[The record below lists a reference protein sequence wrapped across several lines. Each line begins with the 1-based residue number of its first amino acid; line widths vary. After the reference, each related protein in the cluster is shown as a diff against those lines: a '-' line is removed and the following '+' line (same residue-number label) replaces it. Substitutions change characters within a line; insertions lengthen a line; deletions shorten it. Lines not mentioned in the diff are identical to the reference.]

1 MIESIVYHRNSTVIK
16 LEDLGVINIVS
27 GMFVESDRKLINNA
41 FFDANDKLD
50 TFHHGMFRREQNEY
64 FELEYRW
71 YKSNKLPVRPLHW
84 KEVAQ
89 KVEKFYEEF
98 DGNQCFIYTHTYE
111 MIEQFVIQN
120 KTNLKLRYFEPEENG
135 CKSFD
140 NDSLAGAFDLNME
153 IR

>member
-1 MIESIVYHRNSTVIK
+1 MIESIVYNRNSTVIK
-16 LEDLGVINIVS
+16 LEDLGVINLVS
-27 GMFVESDRKLINNA
+27 GRLVDLDMELINEVLNR
-41 FFDANDKLD
+41 NNL
-50 TFHHGMFRREQNEY
+50 TWSNTY
-64 FELEYRW
+64 FELDY
-71 YKSNKLPVRPLHW
+71 SPSIRPLHW
-84 KEVAQ
+84 KEVEQ

-98 DGNQCFIYTHTYE
+98 DGNQCFIYTQSYE